1 MRCDACRMTPSND
14 PANEAGH
21 EWLDHWQRRNWP
33 PANEIPGLLPLREV
47 LGRSDSVIVVLRDMH
62 VYSNGVSI
70 NVVARGRPGH
80 HPSFLTMPPLIAER
94 MGLPTPT
101 CSPMRL
107 QVIFEDGTEATALGT
122 EDLRQRLDEV
132 ADQPVLR
139 DTRGSGNPDAMD
151 YPYWLTPAPTRAVTI
166 KFAWPEQGL
175 PAIELN
181 IDQAALRRASQEAM
195 ELWPALTTG
204 HAY

>member
-1 MRCDACRMTPSND
+1 MLARMTPSND
-14 PANEAGH
+14 PPNEAGH
-21 EWLDHWQRRNWP
+21 EWLNHWQQRHWP

-62 VYSNGVSI
+62 VYTNGVSI
-70 NVVARGRPGH
+70 NVVARGPPGH
-80 HPSFLTMPPLIAER
+80 HPSFITMPPLMAER
-94 MGLPTPT
+94 RGLPTPT
-101 CSPMRL
+101 YSPMRL
-107 QVIFEDGTEATALGT
+107 QVVFEGGTEATALST
-122 EDLRQRLDEV
+122 EELRQRLDEV

-139 DTRGSGNPDAMD
+139 DSRGSGTPDAMD

-175 PAIELN
+175 PATELN

-195 ELWPALTTG
+195 ELWP
-204 HAY
+204 